1 LNRAQLKSAAEAIL
15 DRLADEHPL
24 GHQASKAGRYVL
36 RTTGGSSIELMIEKN
51 DTAPL
56 NLWVERRH
64 AEAFVGGAIS
74 CKPSPAS
81 SLRRTIGKDGRP
93 NYGRHSALERMP
105 VLGEADLLCIAP
117 RSLEELGKLL
127 DHLME
132 Q

>member
-1 LNRAQLKSAAEAIL
+1 MNRTQLKSAAEAIL

-36 RTTGGSSIELMIEKN
+36 RTAGGSAIELMLEKN
-51 DTAPL
+51 DNSPV
-56 NLWVERRH
+56 NIWVERRH
-64 AEAFVGGAIS
+64 AETLVGGSIS

-81 SLRRTIGKDGRP
+81 SLRTTIGKDGRP
-93 NYGRHSALERMP
+93 NYGRHSALERIP
-105 VLGEADLLCIAP
+105 ALGEADLLCIAP
-117 RSLEELGKLL
+117 RSLEELGKVL